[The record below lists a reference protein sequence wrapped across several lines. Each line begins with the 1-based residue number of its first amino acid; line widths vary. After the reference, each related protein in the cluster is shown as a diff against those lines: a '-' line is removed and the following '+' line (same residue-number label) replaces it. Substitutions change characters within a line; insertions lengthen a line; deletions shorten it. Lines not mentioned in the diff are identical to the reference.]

1 MPIQVQAHY
10 SIRHLGRHEVE
21 QLLQLC
27 KAEGRHMGTAA
38 EVRSWMQ
45 VDPGGFFVAAN
56 QEGRCAA
63 YCCLGAH
70 YGYCVLLMTTVKR
83 NMSVL
88 RYG

>member
-56 QEGRCAA
+56 QEGRSSA
-63 YCCLGAH
+63 YCC
-70 YGYCVLLMTTVKR
+70 YCVLLMTTVKR
-83 NMSVL
+83 NISVL